1 MGMKKNRPKIVAAR
15 AQDEQQRSVA
25 QNQVVGQRRMV
36 DVQK

>member
-1 MGMKKNRPKIVAAR
+1 MGMKKNRPKIVAR